1 MTRSNTSLS
10 SHSILDNLTH
20 PVFVLNQKGS
30 INFVNKAAQQL
41 LIANGKQNEQDK
53 PYLELCP
60 AMQNL
65 ANEEA
70 DICKQGLQA
79 VLAKQRENFQ
89 FDYQANASTWH
100 RMEASRLDD
109 SSEVLI
115 CHNDIS
121 ELKQAEHRAELLLES
136 PLDAMLLIN
145 TEGHIQLINS
155 KLEKLFGYS
164 QDELFGQGLELL
176 IPHRFRRQ
184 HKGHLKKYFE
194 NPSTRPMG
202 INLELFALARDG
214 REFPVEIS
222 LNPLI
227 TPNSLLV
234 SAAIRDISK
243 LKEDEAELNRLGR
256 ILESSANEI
265 YLFNA
270 ENLCFVYANQSAL
283 SNLAYDKEELFELT
297 PLDVLHDYSFKT
309 FDELLRPLKA
319 GTKDRVTLTFTV
331 YRKDASSYRAAA
343 NIQHFT
349 QASPPVFMA
358 SVMDIS
364 EQERV
369 TKALQESQERMKE
382 HLENTP
388 LAVIEWRVSDQLITT
403 WNPASERLFGYK
415 AHEIIE
421 KAKADIIFSKE
432 DKEQLEPLLNGYF
445 EDEGKRSSNRNITK
459 DGRSLIFEWYHTVIK
474 NDSDQVVS
482 VAALGLDVTSR
493 QQALEALLSA
503 QEEERARISRDLHDQ
518 VGQSLTGLILG
529 LSHAKANNLDT
540 TKFKILA
547 ETILADVR
555 RISRDLRP
563 PLLDELG
570 LVPALKRL
578 TRDIAEYAH
587 VEIDTL
593 MQVPETLSK
602 DQQTVIY
609 RVVQEALTNVV
620 RHANASHASLTLT
633 NQTSFTQLVIEDDGQ
648 GFDPSLVA
656 QNKHFGLASMRE
668 RVELVGGK
676 LSIDSSLKQGTT
688 LTVRFKH

>member
-1 MTRSNTSLS
+1 M
-10 SHSILDNLTH
+10 
-20 PVFVLNQKGS
+20 
-30 INFVNKAAQQL
+30 
-41 LIANGKQNEQDK
+41 
-53 PYLELCP
+53 C
-60 AMQNL
+60 
-65 ANEEA
+65 
-70 DICKQGLQA
+70 
-79 VLAKQRENFQ
+79 
-89 FDYQANASTWH
+89 
-100 RMEASRLDD
+100 
-109 SSEVLI
+109 
-115 CHNDIS
+115 
-121 ELKQAEHRAELLLES
+121 
-136 PLDAMLLIN
+136 
-145 TEGHIQLINS
+145 
-155 KLEKLFGYS
+155 
-164 QDELFGQGLELL
+164 
-176 IPHRFRRQ
+176 
-184 HKGHLKKYFE
+184 
-194 NPSTRPMG
+194 
-202 INLELFALARDG
+202 
-214 REFPVEIS
+214 
-222 LNPLI
+222 
-227 TPNSLLV
+227 
-234 SAAIRDISK
+234 IRD
-243 LKEDEAELNRLGR
+243 R
-256 ILESSANEI
+256 
-265 YLFNA
+265 
-270 ENLCFVYANQSAL
+270 
-283 SNLAYDKEELFELT
+283 
-297 PLDVLHDYSFKT
+297 
-309 FDELLRPLKA
+309 
-319 GTKDRVTLTFTV
+319 
-331 YRKDASSYRAAA
+331 
-343 NIQHFT
+343 
-349 QASPPVFMA
+349 
-358 SVMDIS
+358 
-364 EQERV
+364 
-369 TKALQESQERMKE
+369 
-382 HLENTP
+382 
-388 LAVIEWRVSDQLITT
+388 LITT

-555 RISRDLRP
+555 RISRDFRP

-656 QNKHFGLASMRE
+656 QNKHFGLARMRE

-676 LSIDSSLKQGTT
+676 LSIERRLKQGTT
-688 LTVRFKH
+688 INVGTKKQAKKNTKLE

>member
-1 MTRSNTSLS
+1 MTRSNTSLN

-30 INFVNKAAQQL
+30 INFLNKAAQQL

-70 DICKQGLQA
+70 DICKQGIQA
-79 VLAKQRENFQ
+79 VLAKQRHTFQ
-89 FDYQANASTWH
+89 FDYQLDDMTWH
-100 RMEASRLDD
+100 RMEASSLDD

-145 TEGHIQLINS
+145 TAGYIQLINS

-184 HKGHLKKYFE
+184 HKGHLEKYFA
-194 NPSTRPMG
+194 NPSMRPMG

-222 LNPLI
+222 LNPI
-227 TPNSLLV
+227 HSGNSLLV

-243 LKEDEAELNRLGR
+243 IKEDEAELNRLGR

-265 YLFNA
+265 YLFDA
-270 ENLCFVYANQSAL
+270 ETLCFVYANQSAL
-283 SNLAYDKEELFELT
+283 ANLGYGKEELFELT
-297 PLDVLHDYSFKT
+297 PLDVLHDYSFKAL
-309 FDELLRPLKA
+309 DDLLKPLKV
-319 GTKDRVTLTFTV
+319 GTKDRLNLDLTV
-331 YRKDASSYRAAA
+331 YRKDVSSYPAAA
-343 NIQHFT
+343 TLQYFT

-358 SVMDIS
+358 SAIDIS

-369 TKALQESQERMKE
+369 SKALQESQERMNE
-382 HLENTP
+382 HLQNTP
-388 LAVIEWRVSDQLITT
+388 LAVIEWRVNDHIITT
-403 WNPASERLFGYK
+403 WNPASERLFGYN
-415 AHEIIE
+415 ADEVIE
-421 KAKADIIFSKE
+421 KARADIIISKE
-432 DKEQLEPLLNGYF
+432 DKVQLEPFLNGRF
-445 EDEGKRSSNRNITK
+445 ENDGKRSNNRNITK
-459 DGRSLIFEWYHTVIK
+459 DGRILIFEWYNTVIK
-474 NDSDQVVS
+474 NEAGTVIS

-540 TKFKILA
+540 TKFKTLA
-547 ETILADVR
+547 EMILADVR

-593 MQVPETLSK
+593 LQVPDKLTK

-609 RVVQEALTNVV
+609 RVVQEGLTNVV
-620 RHANASHASLTLT
+620 RHANASHASVTLT
-633 NQTSFTQLVIEDDGQ
+633 NQTSFTQLVIEDNGE
-648 GFDPSLVA
+648 GFDPNLVA

-668 RVELVGGK
+668 RVELVSGK